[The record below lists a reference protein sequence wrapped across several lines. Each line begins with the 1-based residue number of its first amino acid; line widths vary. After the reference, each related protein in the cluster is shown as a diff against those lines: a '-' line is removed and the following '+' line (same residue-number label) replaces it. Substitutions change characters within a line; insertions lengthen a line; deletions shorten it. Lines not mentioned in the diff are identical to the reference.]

1 MTIPSVLG
9 LATCVPE
16 SKYSQT
22 AIFEYLKPFLGK
34 NRYAEA
40 IFQKIGISSRHFVL
54 DESYYVKGRSTQ
66 ERNETYMQQAI
77 PLGAKAIERC
87 LDSAGVSPQEVTDF
101 TVVSCTGLDIPG
113 LDLRL
118 AGLLGMRRGLHRVCV
133 LGMGCYAALP
143 ALRQV
148 RDAVVARPGS
158 RALVLAVELCSLHFQ
173 LDDASVEQVVSTAL
187 FADGAAAI
195 LLGSEATTE
204 SPVEANP
211 VGRNKPHLLDSATYC
226 DYQTFE
232 HMAFHLT
239 DRGFRMSLSSYVP
252 RLLSADIESFV
263 DGLLA
268 RNNLS
273 RPDIRFWMVHP
284 GSLKILDYVHNRLG
298 LPEHALDCS
307 RAVLQQYGNMSSPT
321 VLFVLNEVQQSGQPE
336 IGDYGLMLA
345 FGPGLTLEG
354 SLVQW

>member
-1 MTIPSVLG
+1 MAIPSILG

-16 SKYSQT
+16 GKYSQS
-22 AIFEYLKPFLGK
+22 AIFEYMKPFLTK
-34 NRYAEA
+34 NRHAEA
-40 IFQKIGISSRHFVL
+40 IFQKIGIADRYFVI
-54 DESYYVKGRSTQ
+54 DESYFVRQRGTQ

-77 PLGAKAIERC
+77 PLGAKTIERC

-101 TVVSCTGLDIPG
+101 TVVSCTGLDTPG

-118 AGLLGMRRGLHRVCV
+118 AGLLGMRPGLHRVCV

-148 RDAVVARPGS
+148 RDVVVARPGS
-158 RALVLAVELCSLHFQ
+158 IALVLAVELCSVHFQ
-173 LDDASVEQVVSTAL
+173 LDDASNDQVVSAAL

-195 LLGSEATTE
+195 LIGNEAIPE
-204 SPVEANP
+204 RRVEANS
-211 VGRNKPHLLDSATYC
+211 VGQSKPHLLDSSTYC
-226 DYQTFE
+226 DYQTFD

-239 DRGFRMSLSSYVP
+239 DHGFRMQLSAYVP

-263 DGLLA
+263 DRLLA
-268 RNNLS
+268 QNGLS
-273 RPDIRFWMVHP
+273 RPEIRFWMVHP
-284 GSLKILDYVHNRLG
+284 GSLKILDHVHERLG

-307 RAVLQQYGNMSSPT
+307 RSVLQRYGNMSSPT

-336 IGDYGLMLA
+336 SGDYGFMLT
-345 FGPGLTLEG
+345 FGPGLTFEG
-354 SLVQW
+354 ALVQW